1 MLFAHHHNF
10 LQIVIYVTVTYIN
23 IQMYG
28 NHNMVKKEGGE
39 LSYVRRKSTFISKN
53 SKRID
58 ERLKDSSY
66 KKRDNINRYGC
77 DDTGRVPA
85 RTLTINTT
93 INNI

>member
-1 MLFAHHHNF
+1 MFANFGIDKYPLNSFKYFCMQILIYLICKKRRMLKND
-10 LQIVIYVTVTYIN
+10 
-23 IQMYG
+23 
-28 NHNMVKKEGGE
+28 
-39 LSYVRRKSTFISKN
+39 RKSTFISKN
-53 SKRID
+53 PKRIN

-66 KKRDNINRYGC
+66 KKRDNLNRYGC

>member
-1 MLFAHHHNF
+1 M
-10 LQIVIYVTVTYIN
+10 QILIYLY
-23 IQMYG
+23 
-28 NHNMVKKEGGE
+28 VKKGGM
-39 LSYVRRKSTFISKN
+39 LKNGRKSTLISKN

-58 ERLKDSSY
+58 ERLKDCSY
-66 KKRDNINRYGC
+66 KKRDNLNRYGC

>member
-53 SKRID
+53 
-58 ERLKDSSY
+58 
-66 KKRDNINRYGC
+66 
-77 DDTGRVPA
+77 T
-85 RTLTINTT
+85 
-93 INNI
+93 

>member
-1 MLFAHHHNF
+1 MYAN
-10 LQIVIYVTVTYIN
+10 IN
-23 IQMYG
+23 IPIC
-28 NHNMVKKEGGE
+28 KKRRMLKNG
-39 LSYVRRKSTFISKN
+39 RKSTFISKN

-66 KKRDNINRYGC
+66 KKRDNLNRYGC

>member
-1 MLFAHHHNF
+1 MLKN
-10 LQIVIYVTVTYIN
+10 
-23 IQMYG
+23 G
-28 NHNMVKKEGGE
+28 
-39 LSYVRRKSTFISKN
+39 RKSTFISKN

-66 KKRDNINRYGC
+66 KKRDNLNRYGC

-85 RTLTINTT
+85 QTLTINTT